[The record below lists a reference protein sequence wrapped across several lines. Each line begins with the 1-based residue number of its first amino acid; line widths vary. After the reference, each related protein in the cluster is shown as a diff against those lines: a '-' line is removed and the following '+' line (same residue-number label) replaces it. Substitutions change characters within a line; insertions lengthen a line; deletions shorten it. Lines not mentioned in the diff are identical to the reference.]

1 MPRSAAARR
10 CETAGQAWEGGCTS
24 VERVTRARGLGRRC
38 GGGRREKS
46 ISCIIIEKREPMETF
61 RIRTTVSKDGK
72 LSIKGLPFR
81 PGAKVEVIV
90 REESKKISTA
100 KRKALAGEMQSLFK
114 EIQSLPQ
121 ARTITEEEITAE
133 ITAYRASKSK

>member
-1 MPRSAAARR
+1 
-10 CETAGQAWEGGCTS
+10 
-24 VERVTRARGLGRRC
+24 
-38 GGGRREKS
+38 
-46 ISCIIIEKREPMETF
+46 METF

-90 REESKKISTA
+90 REEAEKLSASK
-100 KRKALAGEMQSLFK
+100 RMALAGELQTLFK

-121 ARTITEEEITAE
+121 ARTITEEEIAAE
-133 ITAYRASKSK
+133 IAAYRASKSK